1 MPVISNELSLFIDE
15 CFKESLKSQKEQVS
29 LAGEPVKTKFN
40 KVKINNN
47 TIHLECEII
56 GYTGEKYDS
65 YHLKFS
71 SVIYPYYYLEVL
83 RLALISYWSGNLI
96 SKKDKKRLLFVLE
109 YGESNKHYLNRS
121 LKYLFYTKKCFR
133 LI

>member
-1 MPVISNELSLFIDE
+1 MSNELSLFIDE
-15 CFKESLKSQKEQVS
+15 CFKESLKAQKDKAS
-29 LAGEPVKTKFN
+29 LAGEPVKTIFN
-40 KVKINNN
+40 KVKIKNN
-47 TIHLECEII
+47 TIHLECEVV

-65 YHLKFS
+65 YNLNFS

-109 YGESNKHYLNRS
+109 YGESNKFYLNRS
-121 LKYLFYTKKCFR
+121 LKYLYFVKKCLR